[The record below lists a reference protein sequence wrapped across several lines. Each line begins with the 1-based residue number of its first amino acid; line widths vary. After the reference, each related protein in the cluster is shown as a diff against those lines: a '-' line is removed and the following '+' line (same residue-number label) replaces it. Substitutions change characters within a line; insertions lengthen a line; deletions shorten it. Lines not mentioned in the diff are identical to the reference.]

1 MPISATAVDCHR
13 IACEAFEGPGGRD
26 KSRFQNA
33 ARRRIAEAGFENP
46 DEAFQHCNASY
57 DHWVSDGITEPSKL
71 TSVIPLEVAKD
82 WLVDTVDALP
92 PGNELVATIVT
103 PSSGEDQGA
112 DVVTPSSNADQG
124 ATIVAPSSDALDA
137 LQPGEASS
145 QPSIDVVTPSQ
156 GDAASHE

>member
-33 ARRRIAEAGFENP
+33 ARRRLAEAGFENL
-46 DEAFQHCNASY
+46 DEAFAHCNESY

-82 WLVDTVDALP
+82 WPVDTVDALP
-92 PGNELVATIVT
+92 PG
-103 PSSGEDQGA
+103 D
-112 DVVTPSSNADQG
+112 DQG
-124 ATIVAPSSDALDA
+124 ATIVAPSSETLGALP
-137 LQPGEASS
+137 PGEASS
-145 QPSIDVVTPSQ
+145 QPSLDVATEAHSEPS
-156 GDAASHE
+156 